1 MSRSLNKNRYQLC
14 KYLIDSQLFF
24 KFLMNRKWTFQK
36 GDEAIQMRSQTTYMY
51 KFYTLSYIVFTNN
64 LNYVLN
70 FYFVLPCI

>member
-1 MSRSLNKNRYQLC
+1 
-14 KYLIDSQLFF
+14 
-24 KFLMNRKWTFQK
+24 MNRKWTFQK
-36 GDEAIQMRSQTTYMY
+36 GDEAIQMRNQTTYMY